1 MYRRTESQLQLFEDF
16 YLPFG
21 GKLNKE
27 NRWVQ
32 LAAIIP
38 WWRAEEFYAK
48 SFKKSMRG
56 QIPLSVRMAL
66 GALYIQERM
75 QLDDRETV
83 QQITENPYYQYFLG
97 LPAFQDK
104 PPFHHSLLT
113 HFRKRLGADVI
124 ERINDWILEEDAE
137 RKKQEQ
143 NKSDPQD
150 PPGSG
155 HGSDGT
161 SVNED
166 GKSKEKPCN
175 KGTLMLDATC
185 APADI
190 SYPTDLKLLN
200 EAREKLE
207 AIIDVLHEPFVGK
220 AKKPRTYRQT
230 ARKRYL
236 EIAKKRRTGAKAIR
250 KAVGKQLRYVSRNL
264 RIIEMLAAKSSLNQ
278 LGSQQYRQ
286 LLVISELYRQQQEM
300 YDKRT
305 HSVEDRIV
313 SLSQPHVRPIVRGK
327 VNAPVE
333 FGAKLA
339 ISLVDGYARMEKLSW
354 DNFNESMTLKAS
366 VESFVQRY
374 GCYPEAILAD
384 QIYRNREN
392 LRYCKEH
399 GIRLSGPNLGR
410 PKKEA
415 EPERNQA
422 RQDASTR
429 NAIEGKFGEGKRSYG
444 LGRIR
449 ARLRET
455 SETVIALQ
463 LLVMNLERK
472 LRVLFLPIFRLLLNL
487 CRQPLWPKRQYVQQ
501 ALNRKTIRKLI
512 PIMPITENGYSQLR

>member
-1 MYRRTESQLQLFEDF
+1 MYHRPESQLQLFEDF
-16 YLPFG
+16 FLPFG

-32 LAAIIP
+32 LAAMIP
-38 WWRAEEFYAK
+38 WWRAEEKYAK
-48 SFKKSMRG
+48 AFRKSMRG
-56 QIPLSVRMAL
+56 QKPVSVRVAL
-66 GALYIQERM
+66 GALYIQQRQ

-83 QQITENPYYQYFLG
+83 QQITENPYYQYFIG
-97 LPAFQDK
+97 LPGYQDK
-104 PPFHHSLLT
+104 PPFHHSLMT

-124 ERINDWILEEDAE
+124 HQINEWMLEEETE
-137 RKKQEQ
+137 RQKQPDK
-143 NKSDPQD
+143 NDHQD
-150 PPGSG
+150 PPSGG
-155 HGSDGT
+155 HGAEDGT
-161 SVNED
+161 SVKQD
-166 GKSKEKPCN
+166 GKKKETASN

-207 AIIDVLHEPFVGK
+207 AIIDVLHEPFAGK
-220 AKKPRTYRQT
+220 DKKPRTYRQT

-236 EIAKKRRTGAKAIR
+236 EIAKKRRAGAKAIR
-250 KAVGKQLRYVSRNL
+250 KAIGKQLRYVSRNL
-264 RIIEMLAAKSSLNQ
+264 RIIKMLAEKTSLTQ
-278 LGSQQYRQ
+278 LSAWQYRQ

-300 YDKRT
+300 YDKRS

-333 FGAKLA
+333 FGAKMA

-354 DNFNESMTLKAS
+354 DNFNESMTLKAA
-366 VESFVQRY
+366 VDTYVQRH

-392 LRYCKEH
+392 LRFCKQH
-399 GIRLSGPNLGR
+399 GIRLSGPSLGR
-410 PKKEA
+410 PKKDEQQD
-415 EPERNQA
+415 RKQA
-422 RQDASTR
+422 RQDASVR

-472 LRVLFLPIFRLLLNL
+472 LRVLFLPLFRLLLNL
-487 CRQPLWPKRQYVQQ
+487 CRQPQW
-501 ALNRKTIRKLI
+501 A
-512 PIMPITENGYSQLR
+512 

>member
-1 MYRRTESQLQLFEDF
+1 MYRKTESQLQLFEDF
-16 YLPFG
+16 FLPFG

-32 LAAIIP
+32 LAAMIP
-38 WWRAEEFYAK
+38 WWRAEEKYAK

-97 LPAFQDK
+97 LPGFQDK
-104 PPFHHSLLT
+104 PPFHHSLMT
-113 HFRKRLGADVI
+113 HFRKRLGSDVVN
-124 ERINDWILEEDAE
+124 EWILDEEAARE
-137 RKKQEQ
+137 KENNR
-143 NKSDPQD
+143 ND
-150 PPGSG
+150 PPGPSTK
-155 HGSDGT
+155 DKT
-161 SVNED
+161 SQASSAKVCNEPV
-166 GKSKEKPCN
+166 KN
-175 KGTLMLDATC
+175 NGTLMLDATC

-207 AIIDVLHEPFVGK
+207 AIIDVLHEPFVGE

-236 EIAKKRRTGAKAIR
+236 EIAKKRRVGAKAIR
-250 KAVGKQLRYVSRNL
+250 KAIGKQLRYVSRNL

-278 LGSQQYRQ
+278 LSPCQYRQ

-354 DNFNESMTLKAS
+354 DNFNESITLKDA
-366 VESFVQRY
+366 VDAYVQRY

-392 LRYCKEH
+392 LCYCKEH
-399 GIRLSGPNLGR
+399 GIRLSGPSLGR

-415 EPERNQA
+415 EQERNQA
-422 RQDASTR
+422 RQDASAR

-487 CRQPLWPKRQYVQQ
+487 CRQPHW
-501 ALNRKTIRKLI
+501 A
-512 PIMPITENGYSQLR
+512 

>member
-1 MYRRTESQLQLFEDF
+1 MYRIPESQLQLFEDF
-16 YLPFG
+16 FLPFG
-21 GKLNKE
+21 GKLNKD

-38 WWRAEEFYAK
+38 WWRAEEKYAK

-83 QQITENPYYQYFLG
+83 QQITENLYYQYFLG
-97 LPAFQDK
+97 LPGFQDK
-104 PPFHHSLLT
+104 PPFHHSLMT
-113 HFRKRLGADVI
+113 HFRKRLGADVVTQ
-124 ERINDWILEEDAE
+124 INEWILEEEAAREKEDDKNDPSGPS
-137 RKKQEQ
+137 KKDKTSHACSAQASDEQ
-143 NKSDPQD
+143 VK
-150 PPGSG
+150 
-155 HGSDGT
+155 
-161 SVNED
+161 
-166 GKSKEKPCN
+166 N

-207 AIIDVLHEPFVGK
+207 AIIDVLHEPYIGET
-220 AKKPRTYRQT
+220 KKPRTYRHT

-236 EIAKKRRTGAKAIR
+236 EIAKKRRAGAKAVR
-250 KAVGKQLRYVSRNL
+250 KAIGKQLRYVSRNL
-264 RIIEMLAAKSSLNQ
+264 RIIKMLAEKTSLNQ
-278 LGSQQYRQ
+278 LSPWQYRQ

-300 YDKRT
+300 YNKRS

-327 VNAPVE
+327 VNASVE
-333 FGAKLA
+333 FGAKIA

-354 DNFNESMTLKAS
+354 DNFNESMTLKAA
-366 VESFVQRY
+366 VEAYVQRY

-392 LRYCKEH
+392 LRFCKQN
-399 GIRLSGPNLGR
+399 GIRLSGPSLGR
-410 PKKEA
+410 PKKDE
-415 EPERNQA
+415 EQDRNQA
-422 RQDASTR
+422 RQDASAR

-487 CRQPLWPKRQYVQQ
+487 SRQPQW
-501 ALNRKTIRKLI
+501 T
-512 PIMPITENGYSQLR
+512 

>member
-1 MYRRTESQLQLFEDF
+1 MYRKIESQLQLLEDF
-16 YLPFG
+16 FLPFG
-21 GKLNKE
+21 GKLNKD

-32 LAAIIP
+32 LAAMIP
-38 WWRAEEFYAK
+38 WWRAEEKYAK

-97 LPAFQDK
+97 LPEFQDT
-104 PPFHHSLLT
+104 PPFHHSLMT
-113 HFRKRLGADVI
+113 HFRKRLGADIVMQ
-124 ERINDWILEEDAE
+124 INEWILEEEAARENQD
-137 RKKQEQ
+137 K
-143 NKSDPQD
+143 NDPTD
-150 PPGSG
+150 PPTSSNT
-155 HGSDGT
+155 SDATTAPAGD
-161 SVNED
+161 EQ
-166 GKSKEKPCN
+166 PQN

-207 AIIDVLHEPFVGK
+207 QIIDVLHEPFVGE

-236 EIAKKRRTGAKAIR
+236 EVAKKRRAGAKVIR
-250 KAVGKQLRYVSRNL
+250 KAIGKQLRYVSRNL
-264 RIIEMLAAKSSLNQ
+264 RIVEMLASKSGLERLNAW
-278 LGSQQYRQ
+278 QYRQ
-286 LLVISELYRQQQEM
+286 LLIISELYRQQQEM
-300 YDKRT
+300 FDKRS

-339 ISLVDGYARMEKLSW
+339 ISLVEGYARMEKLSW
-354 DNFNESMTLKAS
+354 DNFNESTTLKAA
-366 VESFVQRY
+366 VEAYVECY

-399 GIRLSGPNLGR
+399 GIRLSGPSLGR
-410 PKKEA
+410 PKKE
-415 EPERNQA
+415 EEHDRKQA
-422 RQDASTR
+422 RRDASAR

-472 LRVLFLPIFRLLLNL
+472 LRILFLPFFKFLLNVF
-487 CRQPLWPKRQYVQQ
+487 RQPQV
-501 ALNRKTIRKLI
+501 A
-512 PIMPITENGYSQLR
+512 

>member
-1 MYRRTESQLQLFEDF
+1 MYRNPESQLQLFEDF
-16 YLPFG
+16 FLPFG
-21 GKLNKE
+21 GKLNKD
-27 NRWVQ
+27 NRWIQ

-38 WWRAEEFYAK
+38 WWRAEEKYAK

-66 GALYIQERM
+66 GALYFQECM

-83 QQITENPYYQYFLG
+83 QQITYYQYFLG
-97 LPAFQDK
+97 LPGYQDK
-104 PPFHHSLLT
+104 PPFHHSLMT
-113 HFRKRLGADVI
+113 HFRKRLGADVVTQ
-124 ERINDWILEEDAE
+124 INEWILEEEAAREKEND
-137 RKKQEQ
+137 K
-143 NKSDPQD
+143 ND
-150 PPGSG
+150 PPGPSKKDKIS
-155 HGSDGT
+155 HACSAQASDQQ
-161 SVNED
+161 V
-166 GKSKEKPCN
+166 KN

-207 AIIDVLHEPFVGK
+207 AIIDVLHEPYIGE
-220 AKKPRTYRQT
+220 AKKPRTYRHT

-236 EIAKKRRTGAKAIR
+236 EIAKKRRAGAKAVR
-250 KAVGKQLRYVSRNL
+250 KAIGKQLRYVSRNF
-264 RIIEMLAAKSSLNQ
+264 RIIKMLAEKTSLNQ
-278 LGSQQYRQ
+278 LSPWQYQQ

-300 YDKRT
+300 YNKRT

-327 VNAPVE
+327 VNASVE
-333 FGAKLA
+333 FGAKIA
-339 ISLVDGYARMEKLSW
+339 ISLVDGYVRMEKLSW
-354 DNFNESMTLKAS
+354 DNFNESTTLNAA
-366 VESFVQRY
+366 VEAYVQRY

-392 LRYCKEH
+392 LRFCKQY
-399 GIRLSGPNLGR
+399 GIRLSGPSLGH
-410 PKKEA
+410 PKKGE
-415 EPERNQA
+415 EQDRNQA
-422 RQDASTR
+422 RQDASAR

-463 LLVMNLERK
+463 LLVMNLKRK
-472 LRVLFLPIFRLLLNL
+472 LRVLFLPLFRLLLNL
-487 CRQPLWPKRQYVQQ
+487 SRQPQW
-501 ALNRKTIRKLI
+501 T
-512 PIMPITENGYSQLR
+512 

>member
-1 MYRRTESQLQLFEDF
+1 MYRRTESQPQLFEDF
-16 YLPFG
+16 FLPFG
-21 GKLNKE
+21 GKLNKD

-32 LAAIIP
+32 LAAMIP
-38 WWRAEEFYAK
+38 WWRAEEKYAK
-48 SFKKSMRG
+48 SFKQSMRG
-56 QIPLSVRMAL
+56 QVPLSVRMAL

-97 LPAFQDK
+97 LPQFQDE
-104 PPFHHSLLT
+104 PPFHHSLMT

-124 ERINDWILEEDAE
+124 QQVNDWILEEEADN
-137 RKKQEQ
+137 KQNQDDDGSNRPTGGRNGDDRTGQPDNEQ
-143 NKSDPQD
+143 
-150 PPGSG
+150 
-155 HGSDGT
+155 
-161 SVNED
+161 
-166 GKSKEKPCN
+166 SKN
-175 KGTLMLDATC
+175 NGTLMLDATC

-207 AIIDVLHEPFVGK
+207 EIIDVLHEPFVGE
-220 AKKPRTYRQT
+220 AQKPRTYRNT

-236 EIAKKRRTGAKAIR
+236 EIAKKRRAGAKQIR
-250 KAVGKQLRYVSRNL
+250 KAIGQQLRYVSRNL
-264 RIIEMLAAKSSLNQ
+264 RIIDMLAEKSGLERLNAK
-278 LGSQQYRQ
+278 QYRQ
-286 LLVISELYRQQQEM
+286 LLVIAELYRQQQLM
-300 YDKRT
+300 YVNRT
-305 HSVEDRIV
+305 HTVEDRIV

-339 ISLVDGYARMEKLSW
+339 ISLVDGYARMEQLSW
-354 DNFNESMTLKAS
+354 DNFNESITLKSA
-366 VESFVQRY
+366 VEAYVERH

-399 GIRLSGPNLGR
+399 GIRLSGPSLGR
-410 PKKEA
+410 PKKEDDRDQTLA
-415 EPERNQA
+415 KK
-422 RQDASTR
+422 DASCR
-429 NAIEGKFGEGKRSYG
+429 NAIEGKFGEAKRSYG

-472 LRVLFLPIFRLLLNL
+472 LRVLFLPFFRLLLNL
-487 CRQPLWPKRQYVQQ
+487 LCQPRL
-501 ALNRKTIRKLI
+501 A
-512 PIMPITENGYSQLR
+512 